1 MPTPAYIV
9 LHMCKV
15 ISPHNR
21 GGKITTDI
29 RVVSPPRGAADA
41 PSCDAFQGAA

>member
-29 RVVSPPRGAADA
+29 RVVSPPVAQLMP